1 MARKNAHPPIPN
13 WVPMEPHPALA
24 ILEEIEAKLKH
35 MGDVNKHVAAWVKAK
50 VAQAKAKL

>member
-1 MARKNAHPPIPN
+1 MARKNAQPEAPN
-13 WVPMEPHPALA
+13 EPHPALA

-50 VAQAKAKL
+50 VAEAKSKL